1 MSLVLYNLNFEKK
14 DRSILNKL
22 DTNYLWNQLNYKYR
36 DLFIP
41 ENMDIFKINNTYNF
55 RPDKIA
61 YKVYGNDFYYPII
74 LFSNQ
79 IGTILQFRIDIIG
92 TEIKYLKPEY
102 LELII
107 K

>member
-1 MSLVLYNLNFEKK
+1 MSLILYNLDFEKK
-14 DRSILNKL
+14 DRSILNNL
-22 DTNYLWNQLNYKYR
+22 DADYFWNQLNYKYR

-41 ENMDIFKINNTYNF
+41 ENMDIFHIDNTYNF
-55 RPDKIA
+55 RPDKVA

-102 LELII
+102 LESII
-107 K
+107 L

>member
-14 DRSILNKL
+14 DRSILNEL
-22 DTNYLWNQLNYKYR
+22 DTNYLWNQINYKYR
-36 DLFIP
+36 DLFIS
-41 ENMDIFKINNTYNF
+41 ENMKIFKIDNTYNF
-55 RPDKIA
+55 RPDKVA

-92 TEIKYLKPEY
+92 TEIKYLKPEF
-102 LELII
+102 LESII
-107 K
+107 E